1 MSYSMKQLL
10 DQRDAMKSRLMES
23 RREKPED
30 VKSHE
35 IMLDVIAQI
44 QYDIDKLLVQHR
56 IERKKGN

>member
-10 DQRDAMKSRLMES
+10 DQRDAMKFRLLES

-35 IMLDVIAQI
+35 IMLEVISQI
-44 QYDIDKLLVQHR
+44 QYDIDKLLVKHR
-56 IERKKGN
+56 IEREEN